1 MCKILFLT
9 NVIRRMGMM
18 QQTLDRLQQEG
29 KLNSSCACRWL
40 TDNIQWDNKWQ
51 QELDDTSFVLMKWM
65 GSGLD
70 TPFLQKCLHYLKQ
83 KHIPFYIDAA
93 GSKEGE
99 VSQAVPLDIIAVIKQ
114 YALYGGEQ
122 NYYNLWLYLQQFVTK
137 GVEQI
142 AARDPI
148 HWTGIFH
155 PRAQRVYSDLAAY
168 EKDFCDPQKPYV
180 GMLFYRDEW
189 VWVDL

>member
-1 MCKILFLT
+1 MCKILFIT

-18 QQTLDRLQQEG
+18 QQTLDRLQHEG
-29 KLNSSCACRWL
+29 KLNTASACRWI
-40 TDNIQWDNKWQ
+40 TDNTQWDNKWQ
-51 QELDDTSFVLMKWM
+51 QELDDSAFVLMKWM

-99 VSQAVPLDIIAVIKQ
+99 LSQAVPVDIIAVIKQ

-122 NYYNLWLYLQQFVTK
+122 NYYNLCRTHQIFYLKQHLLLLCF
-137 GVEQI
+137 
-142 AARDPI
+142 P
-148 HWTGIFH
+148 
-155 PRAQRVYSDLAAY
+155 
-168 EKDFCDPQKPYV
+168 
-180 GMLFYRDEW
+180 LFQYLRCS
-189 VWVDL
+189 L